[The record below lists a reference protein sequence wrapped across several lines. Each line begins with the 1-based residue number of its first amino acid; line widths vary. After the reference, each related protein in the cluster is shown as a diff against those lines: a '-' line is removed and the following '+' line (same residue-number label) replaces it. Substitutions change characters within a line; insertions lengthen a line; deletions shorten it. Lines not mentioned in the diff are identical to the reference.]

1 LLYTRF
7 VLAARRIFVVED
19 DPDLRALYASALRV
33 AGYDVVTVSDGLD
46 ALYHLDSELPALVV
60 LDIGLPRISGRTV
73 YEEIVSQPRT
83 RRIPIV
89 VVTGDPGDLRETKW
103 LCILRKPV
111 DLDALVTT
119 VQDCLERAASRRRT
133 TRTMPAAAADGLR
146 TKD

>member
-1 LLYTRF
+1 MPDGRQIL
-7 VLAARRIFVVED
+7 VVED
-19 DPDLRALYASALRV
+19 DADLRTLYSSALRV
-33 AGYDVVTVSDGLD
+33 AGYEVESVADGLD

-73 YEEIVSQPRT
+73 YEEIASQSRT

-89 VVTGDPGDLRETKW
+89 VVTGDPGDLREKKW

-133 TRTMPAAAADGLR
+133 KRTVLAAAAERRR

>member
-1 LLYTRF
+1 VVR
-7 VLAARRIFVVED
+7 ARRILVVED

-33 AGYDVVTVSDGLD
+33 AGYDVVSVGDRLD

-73 YEEIVSQPRT
+73 YEEIASQPRT

-119 VQDCLERAASRRRT
+119 VQDCLMRAASRRRS
-133 TRTMPAAAADGLR
+133 TRIPLAAAADRRR